1 MIKKGLLLLI
11 TLLFGMFAPLAVS
24 SQAGQQQARVLFEQG
39 QAALNMQDFYTATVY
54 LKEAIAI
61 NPNYSDAL
69 FAMAEVYFFLEAYR
83 EALMLLNEV
92 DRLGSSVRART
103 LRGRTLAVLGQVNE
117 AETLFRMVLQSEP
130 NNIDALFGMAEV
142 LLLQGK
148 HDRAIRQIEDLLR
161 LYPDNRRGLL
171 SLALIFT
178 NMKEFTRAQYYMDQ
192 AVYYFPHDPLV
203 RFNAGLHFEQRE
215 MWGRALEHYQA
226 TYSINP
232 LYNGL
237 AERRAAVLLG
247 TGQYAQTTEI
257 LEELIRGRGRTNPAV
272 WSILASTFAQMG
284 DLQRA
289 YTTHQEVLRL
299 QPYDELNRLTAEDFV
314 MNSFPIGSTE
324 RKELGR
330 FRYEEGVRFHRS
342 LQNSRAHHNFRRAL
356 LLNPYDPEVRFAFGQ
371 LMNEMGAPIFYL
383 EQLRL
388 LKKEGTASQYML
400 DTLAR
405 EERRVVPN
413 PADEFDMPNGPLGLP
428 IRVMITRL
436 SSQSQVERF
445 GSDRLFQHTFT
456 EEMGR
461 FSRFETIDVGVSDSV
476 SESWRTARTAN
487 MDFFVIIRF
496 VENNRQLFMESNLY
510 LASTGALIQTTS
522 VRRAGINRITDAI
535 IALTDG
541 LHDLIPIRAS
551 LVRRNGQRAL
561 ISAGRLNGVSVGDVF
576 VVVHSDNHRFVAF
589 KPFFEI
595 IGLNNLGQLTV
606 DQVGDYASRG
616 LLTSR
621 VRPDIMAAE
630 DTVLLIRDIAYMP
643 QAAQPLLG
651 VSNGFFL
658 VH

>member
-1 MIKKGLLLLI
+1 MIKKGLLPLI
-11 TLLFGMFAPLAVS
+11 TFLLGMLSPIAISA
-24 SQAGQQQARVLFEQG
+24 QTGQQQARTLFEQG
-39 QAALNMQDFYTATVY
+39 QTALNMQDFYTATVY

-83 EALMLLNEV
+83 EALTLLDEV

-103 LRGRTLAVLGQVNE
+103 LRGRTLAVLGQVSE
-117 AETLFRMVLQSEP
+117 AEMIFRIVLQGEP

-148 HDRAIRQIEDLLR
+148 HDQAIRQIEDLLR

-178 NMKEFTRAQYYMDQ
+178 NMKEYVRAQRYMDQ

-215 MWGRALEHYQA
+215 MWSRALEHYQA
-226 TYSINP
+226 TYVINP
-232 LYNGL
+232 QYNGL

-247 TGQYAQTTEI
+247 TGQYAQTIAI
-257 LEELIRGRGRTNPAV
+257 LEELIRGRGRTDPNV
-272 WSILASTFAQMG
+272 WSTLASTFTQMG
-284 DLQRA
+284 DLKQA
-289 YTTHQEVLRL
+289 FTTHQEVLRL
-299 QPYDELNRLTAEDFV
+299 QPYDELNRLSAEDFV

-324 RKELGR
+324 REELSR
-330 FRYEEGVRFHRS
+330 FRYQEGVRFQRS
-342 LQNSRAHHNFRRAL
+342 LQNTRAHHNFRRAL
-356 LLNPYDPEVRFAFGQ
+356 LLNPYDPQLRFAFGQ
-371 LMNEMGAPIFYL
+371 LMNEMGFPIFYL

-388 LKKEGTASQYML
+388 LKQEGTASQLML
-400 DTLAR
+400 DILAR
-405 EERRVVPN
+405 EERRVIPN
-413 PADEFDMPNGPLGLP
+413 PAHEFGMPNGPLGLP
-428 IRVMITRL
+428 IKIMVTRL
-436 SSQSQVERF
+436 PSQSQVDRF
-445 GSDRLFQHTFT
+445 NSDGLFQRTFT
-456 EEMGR
+456 EDMQR

-476 SESWRTARTAN
+476 SEAWRTARTSN

-496 VENNRQLFMESNLY
+496 VENNRQLFMESSLY
-510 LASTGALIQTTS
+510 LASTGALIQTNS
-522 VRRAGINRITDAI
+522 VRRAGITRISDAI
-535 IALTDG
+535 TALTDS
-541 LHDLIPIRAS
+541 LHNLIPVKAT
-551 LVRRNGQRAL
+551 LVRRSGQKAL
-561 ISAGRLNGVSVGDVF
+561 ISAGHLNGVSLGDVF
-576 VVVHSDNHRFVAF
+576 VVVESNNNRFVAF
-589 KPFFEI
+589 KPYFEI
-595 IGLNNLGQLTV
+595 IGVNNLGQLTV

-616 LLTSR
+616 ILTSH

-630 DTVLLIRDIAYMP
+630 DAVFLIRDIAYMP